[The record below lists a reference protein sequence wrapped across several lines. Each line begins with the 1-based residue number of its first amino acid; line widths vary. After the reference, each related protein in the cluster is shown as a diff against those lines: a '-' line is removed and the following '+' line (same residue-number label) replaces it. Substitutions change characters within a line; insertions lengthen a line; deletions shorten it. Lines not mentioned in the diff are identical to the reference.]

1 MSKKIV
7 KCKNC
12 HQEILQKNPSQCP
25 YCKSKEFVFEE
36 ESQMDAEETDLKT
49 GKVNSIGLQCPHCG
63 AKQSVNT
70 KQKEVSCAKC
80 MRRYKVPEKAREL
93 L

>member
-1 MSKKIV
+1 
-7 KCKNC
+7 
-12 HQEILQKNPSQCP
+12 
-25 YCKSKEFVFEE
+25 
-36 ESQMDAEETDLKT
+36 MDAEETDLKT